1 MVGIPH
7 DSTMRLLNVGLIIIT
22 ALATLGG
29 YLQEKK
35 RLATIR
41 ALPPAAAR
49 DLYDAAQKQR
59 ERVMIVVTVALAL
72 GAVAAVAV
80 RMFA

>member
-1 MVGIPH
+1 
-7 DSTMRLLNVGLIIIT
+7 MRLLNVGLIILT

-41 ALPPAAAR
+41 ALPPGKAR
-49 DLYDAAQKQR
+49 DLYDTAQQRR
-59 ERVMIVVTVALAL
+59 ERVMIAVTVVLIL
-72 GAVAAVAV
+72 GAVAAVMV
-80 RMFA
+80 RALA

>member
-1 MVGIPH
+1 
-7 DSTMRLLNVGLIIIT
+7 MRLLNAALIILT
-22 ALATLGG
+22 GLATVAG

-41 ALPPAAAR
+41 ALPAARAR

-59 ERVMIVVTVALAL
+59 ERVMIAVTVVLIL
-72 GAVAAVAV
+72 GAVAAVVV
-80 RMFA
+80 RALA

>member
-1 MVGIPH
+1 
-7 DSTMRLLNVGLIIIT
+7 MRLLNIGLIILT
-22 ALATLGG
+22 ALATIGG

-41 ALPPAAAR
+41 ALPPVKAR

-59 ERVMIVVTVALAL
+59 ERVMIAVTVALIL
-72 GAVAAVAV
+72 GAVAAVTV
-80 RMFA
+80 RALA